1 MNADGT
7 AVMGGRSGGEK
18 ALLIVLG
25 LIGVVAGLLAIT
37 SPGLAA
43 VALTWILGIWLI
55 VRGIFELVGA
65 FSASAAGARGLLI
78 LGAGRRLPARHPLRR
93 QPGQERGRDRGLP
106 RHPRHRLGR
115 RDVRRSRSWSAS
127 RRTPRPRRSERPR
140 GRSADAGR
148 PRVPR
153 LDFRCGRSAD
163 PTTGSDVV
171 PPCLSTSTRLHPQRP
186 AQRRDR
192 RARRPRQDHPR
203 GRHAAPGRRVL
214 RAPGRGRRR
223 PGDGLR

>member
-1 MNADGT
+1 MVRDWMTMSWKGLLLRAVIAVVFGIIAIAAPVAAALAFALLWGIWALADGIGAFVQAFSKDVVGMNADGT

-78 LGAGRRLPARHPLRR
+78 LGAVVDFLLGILFVAN
-93 QPGQERGRDRGLP
+93 PGKSVVGIAVF
-106 RHPRHRLGR
+106 LGILAIVWGIVMFVIALMIR
-115 RDVRRSRSWSAS
+115 KQAN
-127 RRTPRPRRSERPR
+127 
-140 GRSADAGR
+140 
-148 PRVPR
+148 
-153 LDFRCGRSAD
+153 
-163 PTTGSDVV
+163 
-171 PPCLSTSTRLHPQRP
+171 
-186 AQRRDR
+186 
-192 RARRPRQDHPR
+192 
-203 GRHAAPGRRVL
+203 AAP
-214 RAPGRGRRR
+214 AAA
-223 PGDGLR
+223 

>member
-1 MNADGT
+1 MVRDWMTMSWKGLLLRAAIAVVFGIIAIAAPVAAALAFALLWGIWALADGVGAFVQAFSKDVVGMNADGT

-78 LGAGRRLPARHPLRR
+78 LGAVVDFLLGILFVAN
-93 QPGQERGRDRGLP
+93 PGKSVVGIAVF
-106 RHPRHRLGR
+106 LGILAIVWGIVMFVIALMIR
-115 RDVRRSRSWSAS
+115 KQAN
-127 RRTPRPRRSERPR
+127 
-140 GRSADAGR
+140 
-148 PRVPR
+148 
-153 LDFRCGRSAD
+153 
-163 PTTGSDVV
+163 
-171 PPCLSTSTRLHPQRP
+171 
-186 AQRRDR
+186 
-192 RARRPRQDHPR
+192 
-203 GRHAAPGRRVL
+203 AAP
-214 RAPGRGRRR
+214 AAA
-223 PGDGLR
+223 

>member
-1 MNADGT
+1 MVRDWMTMSWKGLLLRGAIAVVFGIVAIAAPVAAALAFALLWGIWALADGIGAFVQAFSKDVVGMNADGT

-78 LGAGRRLPARHPLRR
+78 LGAVVDFLLGILFVAN
-93 QPGQERGRDRGLP
+93 PGKSVVGIAVF
-106 RHPRHRLGR
+106 LGILAIIWGIVMFVIAFMIR
-115 RDVRRSRSWSAS
+115 KQAN
-127 RRTPRPRRSERPR
+127 
-140 GRSADAGR
+140 
-148 PRVPR
+148 
-153 LDFRCGRSAD
+153 
-163 PTTGSDVV
+163 
-171 PPCLSTSTRLHPQRP
+171 
-186 AQRRDR
+186 
-192 RARRPRQDHPR
+192 
-203 GRHAAPGRRVL
+203 AAPAAV
-214 RAPGRGRRR
+214 
-223 PGDGLR
+223 

>member
-1 MNADGT
+1 MVRVWMTMSWKGLLLRAVIAVVFGNVAIAAPVAAALAFALLWGIWALADGIGAFVQAFSKDVVGMNADGT

-78 LGAGRRLPARHPLRR
+78 LGAVVDFLLGILFVAN
-93 QPGQERGRDRGLP
+93 PGKSVVGIAVF
-106 RHPRHRLGR
+106 LGILAIVWGIVMFVIALMIR
-115 RDVRRSRSWSAS
+115 KQAN
-127 RRTPRPRRSERPR
+127 
-140 GRSADAGR
+140 
-148 PRVPR
+148 
-153 LDFRCGRSAD
+153 
-163 PTTGSDVV
+163 
-171 PPCLSTSTRLHPQRP
+171 
-186 AQRRDR
+186 
-192 RARRPRQDHPR
+192 
-203 GRHAAPGRRVL
+203 AA
-214 RAPGRGRRR
+214 ATA
-223 PGDGLR
+223 